1 MSSIAPP
8 TSFARSAR
16 IPPIASLAG
25 RRTAFAAL
33 IALAISGCGDATRG
47 PIATPADVIATPADA
62 TATPAASGSAPA
74 LIVESDIVPPAGFR
88 LDRRDTELPPMI
100 AALVR
105 AESTTPIAVD
115 SRIYVPAPDAGGIT
129 ASGAITLT
137 AVTYAASSGALA
149 TYNGWFAEYGFPA
162 AAERA
167 TLGFGETAERF
178 DLEWPALHAVIAR
191 SDTRF
196 VLVVGDASIPANI
209 RSAAMESLAR
219 AEIDAGSDAP

>member
-1 MSSIAPP
+1 MLA
-8 TSFARSAR
+8 ALVAL
-16 IPPIASLAG
+16 ALAG
-25 RRTAFAAL
+25 
-33 IALAISGCGDATRG
+33 CGEATRG
-47 PIATPADVIATPADA
+47 TIAPPADVIATPAPA
-62 TATPAASGSAPA
+62 IGTTAVSGSTPAM
-74 LIVESDIVPPAGFR
+74 IVESDIVPPDGFR
-88 LDRRDTELPPMI
+88 LDRRDTELPPML

-105 AESTTPIAVD
+105 GESTTPIAVD
-115 SRIYVPAPDAGGIT
+115 SRIYVPAPDAAEIT

-196 VLVVGDASIPANI
+196 VLVLGDASIPADI

-219 AEIDAGSDAP
+219 AAIGAGSDAP